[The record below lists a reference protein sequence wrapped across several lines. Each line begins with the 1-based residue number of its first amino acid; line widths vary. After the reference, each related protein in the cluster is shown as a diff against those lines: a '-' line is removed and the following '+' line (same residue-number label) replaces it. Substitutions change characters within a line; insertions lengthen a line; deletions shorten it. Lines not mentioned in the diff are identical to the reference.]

1 MSTDNSVLP
10 FFIYLIKL
18 RNAGGLEHSDS
29 TTIWAVQIS
38 ERLGLPAETRKQIE
52 FASRVH
58 DVGKVGIHESV
69 LTKPG
74 CLTQNEYDAIKDH
87 VTYGAEL
94 LRLLRNVCT
103 EEITDDAIRIVNEH
117 HENYDGTGYL
127 KGLKGDDIH
136 IGARVIRVADTI
148 AAMTTSYRI
157 YRAPLTQFQAF
168 QIMMDH
174 RQIYDPLVFQAFY
187 EVQNER

>member
-1 MSTDNSVLP
+1 METTSVLP

-29 TTIWAVQIS
+29 TTKWAVKIAQKMDLSIS
-38 ERLGLPAETRKQIE
+38 TRKQIE
-52 FASRVH
+52 FAARIH
-58 DVGKVGIHESV
+58 DVGKVGIHESI

-74 CLTQNEYDAIKDH
+74 RLTPNEFNAIKDH
-87 VTYGAEL
+87 VIYGADL
-94 LRLLRNVCT
+94 LRLLQTVAPL
-103 EEITDDAIRIVNEH
+103 EITDETIRIVEEH
-117 HENYDGTGYL
+117 HENFDGTGYL
-127 KGLKGDDIH
+127 KGLKANDIH
-136 IGARVIRVADTI
+136 IGARVLRVADTI

-157 YRAPLTQFQAF
+157 YRAPLTQFAAF

-174 RQIYDPLVFQAFY
+174 REIYDPIVFQAFY